1 MTVNSCKIQHGI
13 RAHAMIEPF
22 AQALEGSEVLSL
34 SNEEVWK
41 SPS

>member
-13 RAHAMIEPF
+13 RAHAKIDPF

-34 SNEEVWK
+34 SSEGVLGK
-41 SPS
+41 P